1 MKPTK
6 RTSTFVQRKE
16 GSMKRGKISSHE
28 AETKPEALV
37 IRARINGGQPE
48 PIRMLRSTKEPKLGE
63 VFRGVPTR
71 FRTNLFQKALRVD
84 SISVEKGINVFH
96 CTTDIT
102 GR

>member
-1 MKPTK
+1 
-6 RTSTFVQRKE
+6 
-16 GSMKRGKISSHE
+16 MKRGNASSHE
-28 AETKPEALV
+28 TKIKPEALI
-37 IRARINGGQPE
+37 IRARINSGQPE
-48 PIRMLRSTKEPKLGE
+48 PIRMLRSSKEPELGE

-71 FRTNLFQKALRVD
+71 FRTNLFQKTLRVE